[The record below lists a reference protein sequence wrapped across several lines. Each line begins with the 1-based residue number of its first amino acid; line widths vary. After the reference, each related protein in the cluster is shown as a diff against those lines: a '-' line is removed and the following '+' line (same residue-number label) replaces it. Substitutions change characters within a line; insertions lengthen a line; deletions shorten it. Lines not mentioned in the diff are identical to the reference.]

1 MKEILITGVSGFI
14 GEYLASILNK
24 NYKIIG
30 VDIDG
35 FAYKQCD
42 YFYQYNITNFDDIE
56 KIFKIHN
63 IDYVIHTAAEKSLV
77 KCEKN
82 MEKACKINYL
92 ASKFLY
98 ELSEKNNAKFIF
110 ISSDQ
115 VFDGLKGNYNEK
127 SLTKPINYYGKLKV
141 LVENEIK
148 EKNNAVICRTALT
161 FGKIPENQIDYFNEI
176 KVKDYLVVQGYI
188 VQHVIYKLS
197 QKENIILPQDEYVTP
212 TSLELLGK
220 QIKNVILYNAT
231 GILHCCG
238 GERISRYEFGKK
250 IANIFNL
257 DDKFIKPNSSNDKLR
272 PKDVS
277 LNTDY
282 SSKKLNLCYWG
293 IDEMLKNLKDELEI
307 N

>member
-1 MKEILITGVSGFI
+1 M
-14 GEYLASILNK
+14 
-24 NYKIIG
+24 
-30 VDIDG
+30 
-35 FAYKQCD
+35 
-42 YFYQYNITNFDDIE
+42 
-56 KIFKIHN
+56 
-63 IDYVIHTAAEKSLV
+63 
-77 KCEKN
+77 
-82 MEKACKINYL
+82 
-92 ASKFLY
+92 
-98 ELSEKNNAKFIF
+98 
-110 ISSDQ
+110 
-115 VFDGLKGNYNEK
+115 
-127 SLTKPINYYGKLKV
+127 
-141 LVENEIK
+141 
-148 EKNNAVICRTALT
+148 
-161 FGKIPENQIDYFNEI
+161 
-176 KVKDYLVVQGYI
+176 
-188 VQHVIYKLS
+188 
-197 QKENIILPQDEYVTP
+197 PQDEYVTP